1 MAAVTLKDLMDP
13 LSKIAAAAEAT
24 NEKLDAF
31 VAMAT
36 GATGGAGLEQAI
48 YTQLETQTTYLKLI
62 YENTKGRGLGGIFSG
77 KSSKKEVSSAGK
89 TLEALGLGAKATAQ
103 GMLLWMLVPS
113 KAVNKFIDFVTR
125 TYEVLA
131 EQDQKKVKEGV
142 NILDMM
148 GGAIKSFALGLAVSA
163 LVIIPS
169 MIAIPFLT
177 VSIAAMGLVFTLLGK
192 RGKDIKKGAK
202 AVDRMG
208 DSMKSFAIGLVFFAL
223 TSMIILTQPKILSAM
238 VGTLVLV
245 GGAFAILGLV
255 DKSIKKGAVALF
267 VMGASLVLFSVGYLF
282 FAAVAKD
289 TKIEDIFIQ
298 AGILVGTGLAFAI
311 LGKLFG
317 QILPGAIAVA
327 AMGVGLLAFGLGYL
341 PFAAVTKD
349 MTLDSVAKQAGILL
363 ALGLEF
369 AAAGLASPFIIAGAS
384 AFAAVGIALLLLAP
398 GLSAMKKL
406 DFTQEDSVNLATIL
420 SAVKSAFLGGK
431 DADEGFF
438 SKIGG
443 AITGAVDSVRM
454 IEAAAGFIAAGIAL
468 KTLAWG
474 LNAFKEIKWNDELSK
489 ELVTMLNGVTTA
501 FALAGSNEQVPSSSF
516 FGQMFGFKRTAVEE
530 GINSVLGAGK
540 ALKNIAKGLQAFQ
553 ELVDSGVNFGTPDRL
568 GRYEKGTLGYAV
580 TNTIGF
586 INEAF
591 AAVADQGNV
600 EAGGIFGSLFKIKK
614 NKVAEG
620 IDSVKGAG
628 KELTNIVN
636 GLKTF
641 QDLVDKDIDWD
652 TLGNTIKKSI
662 TFVGEAFASIGSG
675 ENEQEDGWFIFKW
688 DENKIAKGIDAV
700 SGAGKELTNIVNGL
714 KTFQDLVDKDI
725 DWDTLGNTI
734 KKSITFVGEAFASIG
749 SGENEQEDGWFIFKW
764 DENKIAKGI
773 DAVSGAGKEL
783 TNIAQG
789 LVKFKELKD
798 PEKVAKG
805 IESIFTSIGDTF
817 THYYEKEEFKND
829 LDHMRGFITELS
841 MNAEKGYLE
850 KAADGMEKIAA
861 AINKI
866 DPYKAEVFSKLF
878 SSAGTLSSNRRA
890 QKELIEAIKEIK
902 DILKDESGE
911 GGGGVLSG
919 LNNIGDTGGGDRGE
933 DRGSSDAR
941 LNATLSRIDSTL
953 SRLPSQI
960 QAIKIEVSPD
970 YN

>member
-700 SGAGKELTNIVNGL
+700 SGAGKELTNI
-714 KTFQDLVDKDI
+714 
-725 DWDTLGNTI
+725 
-734 KKSITFVGEAFASIG
+734 
-749 SGENEQEDGWFIFKW
+749 
-764 DENKIAKGI
+764 
-773 DAVSGAGKEL
+773 
-783 TNIAQG
+783 AQG